1 MSDGRLKQ
9 IWAGFEGVTTRRLTN
24 RAVEHIVVPSRANSR
39 SEWRAED
46 AAFLP
51 KNFEAPAETAFQA
64 LKQRLSEKAR
74 RADRREKKSLGE
86 HDTRLPDVAYA
97 APESDAARDLIRAL
111 KATEMRTRRTDADY
125 GAALEKPKKGLFG
138 AKAPAPKA
146 SAGSKPAEK
155 KGFKLF

>member
-24 RAVEHIVVPSRANSR
+24 RAVEHIVVPPR
-39 SEWRAED
+39 SDWRADD

-51 KNFEAPAETAFQA
+51 RNYEAPAQVAFDA
-64 LKQRLSEKAR
+64 LRQRLSEKAR
-74 RADRREKKSLGE
+74 RADRREKKAFGE
-86 HDTRLPDVAYA
+86 SDTRLPDVAYA

-125 GAALEKPKKGLFG
+125 GAAREKPKKGLFG
-138 AKAPAPKA
+138 GKPKA
-146 SAGSKPAEK
+146 AGTKPAEK